1 MKDNAVHALF
11 SVNIYY
17 MMDVY
22 LYIYMYV
29 YIVYMYICA
38 RRNLDLPGV
47 WVLLSSV
54 YLWAFTGICALSMN
68 ICAVNKRSCLC
79 VCVCFEDAA
88 MFIYRLCVRDEVYWY
103 MTIYALSHL
112 TIDTLSLIYLDN
124 CIVMIS
130 DKMG

>member
-1 MKDNAVHALF
+1 MCEEKPRSSGCLGFTIISISVGIHRHMR
-11 SVNIYY
+11 SVNEY
-17 MMDVY
+17 MCGQQT
-22 LYIYMYV
+22 
-29 YIVYMYICA
+29 IVF
-38 RRNLDLPGV
+38 V
-47 WVLLSSV
+47 
-54 YLWAFTGICALSMN
+54 
-68 ICAVNKRSCLC
+68 C